1 MCKTVFPYSNW
12 KILQMAKFFTQ
23 PAVVI
28 MMKTMSR
35 KSRMRKM
42 IIDHRRS
49 FSKKRSSMYPVSD
62 VTETYRLS
70 SMRAHGE
77 NPCKSSFLPLT
88 SVFVEIMAFSSK
100 MMI

>member
-1 MCKTVFPYSNW
+1 
-12 KILQMAKFFTQ
+12 MAKFFYTTSGCDHDENDEQ
-23 PAVVI
+23 EEDDEDDNGD
-28 MMKTMSR
+28 
-35 KSRMRKM
+35 
-42 IIDHRRS
+42 DHRRS

>member
-1 MCKTVFPYSNW
+1 
-12 KILQMAKFFTQ
+12 MAKFFYTTSGCDHDENDEQ
-23 PAVVI
+23 EDDHGD
-28 MMKTMSR
+28 
-35 KSRMRKM
+35 
-42 IIDHRRS
+42 DHRRS

-88 SVFVEIMAFSSK
+88 SVFGEIMVFSSK